1 MAAASSQSITFRV
14 VFRVVYRAMDRINRA
29 DVIDNDMQMFLEAEG
44 PDTFPNFTGSLG
56 SAANRKIAD
65 RARTATIMV
74 SGEP

>member
-1 MAAASSQSITFRV
+1 
-14 VFRVVYRAMDRINRA
+14 MDRINRA